1 MKKIVFIFIVVSFF
15 LLIILAS
22 FPELLVRYDNVSPSD
37 NLITVTYPPEDINS
51 LKLRSNNSQY
61 TYWNLLME
69 YDVECV
75 RKTHQGFYV
84 VFLQT
89 NDEYAYVFI
98 DKKLLVYDILIYGSF
113 FSYHDFELIDKEDT
127 VMSMSD
133 VLSMDTNA
141 ISIPISMYF
150 QTAHIVQEGIVC
162 VTYSPVKDGVV
173 LSGPVAINVEFRSDE
188 YVMRHQDELIAQCV
202 PFVLA
207 VDKLED

>member
-51 LKLRSNNSQY
+51 LKLRTNNSQY